1 MDLTEIEKEKHFQYP
16 QLYKQ
21 LETDGML
28 DVGDYGPN
36 WYSDIFPK
44 LKDQPTLLLHS
55 YDFELLNPKAVDE
68 AIKELSD
75 PENYQQIKSEFK
87 FIPFGQSEAGDHYC
101 FLVSEQD
108 EDDIPIVLLWHDS
121 SEANY
126 LAKNLQDYIFR
137 AILTDMSEQDTYN
150 DVDDEEFKN
159 NLSNTLKTHTKYL
172 TEAQTKI
179 LSDIFT
185 RDIKDYDF
193 EVPKGRKETRRGL
206 LTDTELKKILAETI
220 PYEKIDQTFEYAEE

>member
-1 MDLTEIEKEKHFQYP
+1 MTLAEIEKENQFQYP
-16 QLYKQ
+16 QLYKE

-36 WYSDIFPK
+36 WYNDIFPTI
-44 LKDQPTLLLHS
+44 KDQPTLLLHS

-75 PENYQQIKSEFK
+75 PENYQQIKPEFK

-101 FLVSEQD
+101 FLVSEQNQD
-108 EDDIPIVLLWHDS
+108 NIPIVFLWHDS
-121 SEANY
+121 NEANY

-137 AILTDMSEQDTYN
+137 ALLTDMSEQDTYN
-150 DVDDEEFKN
+150 DIDDEEFKG

-172 TEAQTKI
+172 TEKQTQI
-179 LSDIFT
+179 LHDIFA
-185 RDIKDYDF
+185 REIIDYDF
-193 EVPKGRKETRRGL
+193 ELPKGRKETRRGL
-206 LTDTELKKILAETI
+206 LSDIELKKILAEI
-220 PYEKIDQTFEYAEE
+220 VPYEKIDQTFEYAEE

>member
-1 MDLTEIEKEKHFQYP
+1 MDFTEIEEENHFQYP

-28 DVGDYGPN
+28 DVGNYGPN
-36 WYSDIFPK
+36 WYNEIFPT
-44 LKDQPTLLLHS
+44 LKDKPTLLLHS

-75 PENYQQIKSEFK
+75 PENYQQIKPEFT

-108 EDDIPIVLLWHDS
+108 QDDIPIVLLWHDS
-121 SEANY
+121 NEANY
-126 LAKNLQDYIFR
+126 LAKNLQDYIFK
-137 AILTDMSEQDTYN
+137 AVLTDMSEQDTYN
-150 DVDDEEFKN
+150 DVDDDEFKT

-172 TEAQTKI
+172 TEKQSQI
-179 LSDIFT
+179 LRDIFS
-185 RDIKDYDF
+185 REIVDYDF
-193 EVPKGRKETRRGL
+193 ELPKGRKETRRGL
-206 LTDTELKKILAETI
+206 LTNIELKKLLAENV
-220 PYEKIDQTFEYAEE
+220 PYEKMDQTFEYAEE

>member
-1 MDLTEIEKEKHFQYP
+1 MTLAEIEKENQFQYP
-16 QLYKQ
+16 QLYKE

-36 WYSDIFPK
+36 WYNDIFPT

-55 YDFELLNPKAVDE
+55 YDFELLNQKAVDE

-101 FLVSEQD
+101 FLVSEQNQD
-108 EDDIPIVLLWHDS
+108 NIPIVFLWHDS
-121 SEANY
+121 NEANY

-137 AILTDMSEQDTYN
+137 ALLTDMSEQDTYN
-150 DVDDEEFKN
+150 DVDDEEFKG

-172 TEAQTKI
+172 TEKQTQI
-179 LSDIFT
+179 LHDIFA
-185 RDIKDYDF
+185 REIIDYDF
-193 EVPKGRKETRRGL
+193 ELPKGRKETRRGL
-206 LTDTELKKILAETI
+206 LSDIELKKILAEI
-220 PYEKIDQTFEYAEE
+220 VPYEKIDQTFEYAED

>member
-68 AIKELSD
+68 AIKELAD

-87 FIPFGQSEAGDHYC
+87 FIPFAQSEAGDHYC
-101 FLVSEQD
+101 FLVSAQD
-108 EDDIPIVLLWHDS
+108 QDDIPIVLLWHDS
-121 SEANY
+121 NEANY

-150 DVDDEEFKN
+150 DVEDEEFKS

-179 LSDIFT
+179 LHDIFT

-193 EVPKGRKETRRGL
+193 ELPKGRKETRRGL

>member
-1 MDLTEIEKEKHFQYP
+1 MVLTEIEKENHFQYP
-16 QLYKQ
+16 QIYKQ

-75 PENYQQIKSEFK
+75 PENDQQIKREFK
-87 FIPFGQSEAGDHYC
+87 FIPFGQSGAGDYYC

-108 EDDIPIVLLWHDS
+108 QDDIPIVLLWHDS
-121 SEANY
+121 SESNY

-150 DVDDEEFKN
+150 DVDNKEFKN

-172 TEAQTKI
+172 TEAQTQI
-179 LSDIFT
+179 LHNIFS
-185 RDIKDYDF
+185 REIIDYDI
-193 EVPKGRKETRRGL
+193 ELPKGRKETRRGL
-206 LTDTELKKILAETI
+206 LTGIELKKLLAETI